1 MGQGEIPGLIGPNG
15 PGKSTTVNTLA
26 GVFPATQDRIRLGG
40 VGVQAMPEHAR
51 VGMGLARTFQT
62 ASIIPEFSLRR
73 QITPGD
79 SVTLTAHPLLSAFGF
94 GSSVQQDAAL
104 ATRVDGILQLTGL
117 DAVAEQ
123 KVATVSSAQQRFL
136 MIATA
141 LATNPRIFLL
151 DDPAAGL
158 VSHERKT
165 LSETIRW
172 IRAQGTAVLVID
184 HHMALIMEVCDRI
197 VVLNF
202 GSRIAEGTPAEIRTN
217 RAVIEILQQV
227 VNGIAI
233 GGVYVLIALGL
244 TMMVEWL
251 NPEFF
256 GHEQVVIPT
265 NLARVFDI
273 GGVTI
278 PELRL

>member
-1 MGQGEIPGLIGPNG
+1 M
-15 PGKSTTVNTLA
+15 
-26 GVFPATQDRIRLGG
+26 
-40 VGVQAMPEHAR
+40 
-51 VGMGLARTFQT
+51 
-62 ASIIPEFSLRR
+62 
-73 QITPGD
+73 
-79 SVTLTAHPLLSAFGF
+79 
-94 GSSVQQDAAL
+94 
-104 ATRVDGILQLTGL
+104 
-117 DAVAEQ
+117 
-123 KVATVSSAQQRFL
+123 
-136 MIATA
+136 
-141 LATNPRIFLL
+141 L

-165 LSETIRW
+165 LSDAIKR

-202 GSRIAEGTPAEIRTN
+202 GSRIAKGTPAEIRTN

-251 NPEFF
+251 
-256 GHEQVVIPT
+256 T
-265 NLARVFDI
+265 RSSLAMNRW
-273 GGVTI
+273 
-278 PELRL
+278 